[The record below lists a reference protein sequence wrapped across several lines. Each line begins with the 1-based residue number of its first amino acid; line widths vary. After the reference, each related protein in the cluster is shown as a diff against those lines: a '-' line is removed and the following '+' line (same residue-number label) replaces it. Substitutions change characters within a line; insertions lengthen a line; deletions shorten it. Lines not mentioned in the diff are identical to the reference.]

1 VSRLSFAARALRIAP
16 LALVLPVTD
25 APARTPAALQSVE
38 VEYNGSFTFARI
50 MYGSGYGFRR
60 GGSAWA
66 HDYPQADRHLPS
78 ILAYV
83 TTARPNLDASN
94 VFTLEDPEIFRY
106 PVLYIS
112 EPGFWTVTEE
122 GAANL
127 RQHILKGGFLILD
140 DFEGRQLD
148 NALEQL
154 RRALPEYQPI
164 EIGPDHPIF
173 DSFFKI
179 DNIYIPHPLVAVTP
193 VYYGL
198 FEDNDPARR
207 MLAIINH
214 NNDLAEYWEWSNS
227 GYFPV
232 DLTNEAY
239 KIGVNYLVYSFTH

>member
-1 VSRLSFAARALRIAP
+1 MSHLIASMRWLRLAPIAF
-16 LALVLPVTD
+16 LLPTTD
-25 APARTPAALQSVE
+25 SAPRPTRPSQSVE
-38 VEYNGSFTFARI
+38 VDYNGSFTFARI
-50 MYGSGYGFRR
+50 RYGGGNGFRR

-66 HDYPQADRHLPS
+66 HDYPLADRNLPS

-106 PVLYIS
+106 PILYVS
-112 EPGFWTVTEE
+112 EPGFWTITDQ
-122 GAANL
+122 GASNL
-127 RQHILKGGFLILD
+127 RNHLLKGGFLILD
-140 DFEGRQLD
+140 DFENRQLD
-148 NALEQL
+148 NALVQL

-164 EIGPDHPIF
+164 EIGPDHAIF
-173 DSFFKI
+173 DSFFRI
-179 DNIYIPHPLVAVTP
+179 DNIYIPHPLVDVTP

-198 FEDNDPARR
+198 FVDNDPDSR

-214 NNDLAEYWEWSNS
+214 NNDLAEYWEWSDA

-239 KIGVNYLVYSFTH
+239 KIGVNYLIFSLTH

>member
-1 VSRLSFAARALRIAP
+1 MPHLIATLRWLRLAPIALLLPATDSSVPPASAP
-16 LALVLPVTD
+16 
-25 APARTPAALQSVE
+25 QSVE

-50 MYGSGYGFRR
+50 RYGSGYGFRR

-66 HDYPQADRHLPS
+66 HDYPQADRHLPN

-106 PVLYIS
+106 PVLYVS
-112 EPGFWTVTEE
+112 EPGFWTITDE
-122 GAANL
+122 GAHNL
-127 RQHILKGGFLILD
+127 RNHLLKGGFLILD

-148 NALEQL
+148 NALAQL
-154 RRALPEYQPI
+154 RRALPEYEPI
-164 EIGPDHPIF
+164 EIGPDHVIF

-179 DNIYIPHPLVAVTP
+179 ENIYIPHPLVDVIP

-198 FEDNDPARR
+198 FENNDSDAR

-214 NNDLAEYWEWSNS
+214 NNDLAEYWEWSDA

-239 KIGVNYLVYSFTH
+239 KIGVNYLIYSFTH